1 VAWQRDNPKQEGS
14 DSRGRYA
21 AYSDA
26 LILGA
31 RTADFRHDYAKGYL
45 RILPN
50 SLSND
55 EAAATTPLAP
65 DTVACMLKEWVTMRL

>member
-1 VAWQRDNPKQEGS
+1 MLVQRWK
-14 DSRGRYA
+14 
-21 AYSDA
+21 DA

-55 EAAATTPLAP
+55 EVDVTTPLTS
-65 DTVACMLKEWVTMRL
+65 DSVACMLKE